1 MFLLLIGL
9 HSHLQEWLWCE
20 SWCTN
25 ASKADA
31 KAIDLC
37 NNPLNKRP
45 KLDMARGYVEEW
57 TGYDDEVSELAALL
71 GR

>member
-1 MFLLLIGL
+1 V
-9 HSHLQEWLWCE
+9 
-20 SWCTN
+20 
-25 ASKADA
+25 DA